1 MILPVPGNLFGNT
14 EGTNVRGLKQTW
26 IVAAAAGCLLAMP
39 STSQAQIDYRNLD
52 DDRPTLIE
60 DAYPIERYAFEFLAP
75 WRFGRDRRGGS
86 THAFTPEIAYGLLRN
101 AQFGFKLPFAG
112 TSVADGREWGIS
124 GIRLFALYNFNTESR
139 VLPALSLRSDV
150 TFPVGSLAGEGT
162 RVSVK
167 AIATR
172 SWGRNRF
179 HLNGAYTFGRDRRLA
194 AAEATHKW
202 WAGAALDRT
211 LYRQSLLLVGEVYAL
226 RSVSAVPV
234 QVNASLGLRY
244 QLNPYTVFDAGAARR
259 LKRSAGPDFEVT
271 AGFSRAFAIPG
282 LMPLGRTR

>member
-1 MILPVPGNLFGNT
+1 M
-14 EGTNVRGLKQTW
+14 EGTNVHGFKRAW
-26 IVAAAAGCLLAMP
+26 IVAAAAGCLLARP
-39 STSQAQIDYRNLD
+39 STGQAQIDYRNLD

-60 DAYPIERYAFEFLAP
+60 DAYPVERYAFEFLAP
-75 WRFGRDRRGGS
+75 WRFGRDRHGGS

-101 AQFGFKLPFAG
+101 AQLGFKVPFAG

-124 GIRLFALYNFNTESR
+124 GMRLFALYNFNTESQG
-139 VLPALSLRSDV
+139 LPALSLRSDV

-172 SWGRNRF
+172 SWGMNRL

-211 LYRQSLLLVGEVYAL
+211 LYRQSVLLVGEVFAL
-226 RSVSAVPV
+226 RSVSADPV
-234 QVNASLGLRY
+234 QVNASVGLRY
-244 QLNPYTVFDAGAARR
+244 QLNPYTVFDAGVARR
-259 LKRSAGPDFEVT
+259 LKRTIGPDFEVS

-282 LMPLGRTR
+282 LMPMGRTR